1 MALYTLINTTLYY
14 GAFILGFLAINN
26 GNPSYKYWIIGL
38 IIMNFISRGAIK
50 VAAHRVAKG
59 ERSSATLEILSHLGF
74 MIALIAISFVAL
86 WR

>member
-1 MALYTLINTTLYY
+1 MENQTVNEGKTT
-14 GAFILGFLAINN
+14 AII
-26 GNPSYKYWIIGL
+26 SHLWIIGL